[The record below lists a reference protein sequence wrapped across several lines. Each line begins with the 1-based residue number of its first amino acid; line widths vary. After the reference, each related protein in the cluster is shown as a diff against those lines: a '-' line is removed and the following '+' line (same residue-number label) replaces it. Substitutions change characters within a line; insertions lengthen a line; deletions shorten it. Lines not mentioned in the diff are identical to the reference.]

1 MHVQVRRRS
10 GVHDSE
16 IGSRLSLIFTST
28 VNGAKPS
35 STTVCPPLSQQR
47 VESSM
52 ANPGGCAQAQLR
64 AVADSQQIVAE
75 ASEGNN
81 SQVRSQVPPCAG
93 PVVRIEKD
101 DVGSLKYQAKVKVT
115 NKGNRAMG
123 RHFIVL
129 VREINVPVGV
139 IAAPPTDK
147 RIEDLGVGKSTSF
160 SYGGEHFN
168 TTTVGNHAIVDR
180 FDDMKEF
187 DESNNSVQKSLP

>member
-75 ASEGNN
+75 VSEGNN
-81 SQVRSQVPPCAG
+81 SQVRSQVSPCADL
-93 PVVRIEKD
+93 VVRIEKD
-101 DVGSLKYQAKVKVT
+101 DVGSLKYQARLKVT
-115 NKGNRAMG
+115 NKGNRKTG
-123 RHFIVL
+123 RHCMVL
-129 VREINVPVGV
+129 VREISVPVGV
-139 IAAPPTDK
+139 IATPPTDK
-147 RIEDLGVGKSTSF
+147 RIDDLGVGKSTSF
-160 SYGGEHFN
+160 SYGGEHFK
-168 TTTVGNHAIVDR
+168 TTTVGYHAIVDR
-180 FDDMKEF
+180 FDNVKEF
-187 DESNNSVQKSLP
+187 DENNNSVQKSLP